1 MVNNYSDE
9 GIREFLLEHLPKVT
23 SFFKKVNISDD
34 EALQDIFESED
45 LAALVNDLSSE
56 LNIDCENFNMLRYFP
71 WNSESI
77 FDRHPDNTGKAP
89 LSLRMFVESAKAGRW
104 LYD

>member
-1 MVNNYSDE
+1 MKNYSDE

-23 SFFKKVNISDD
+23 SLFKKINISDD
-34 EALQDIFESED
+34 EALQDTFESED

-71 WNSESI
+71 WKTKSVFNWY
-77 FDRHPDNTGKAP
+77 PDNAGKTP